1 MWVRGEYS
9 VIQKQLLFVEIYQT
23 VRSEQMAAADRVVET
38 STNQIVDSLS
48 VSVRPKKK
56 KKKMEGK
63 EECEMLEKVYRPLG
77 SSAETDRRLKFKS

>member
-1 MWVRGEYS
+1 MLKFTRFLEVNRWQQQNLQ
-9 VIQKQLLFVEIYQT
+9 QK
-23 VRSEQMAAADRVVET
+23 
-38 STNQIVDSLS
+38 STNWIADSLS

-63 EECEMLEKVYRPLG
+63 EGCEMLEKVYRPLG